1 MLPVSK
7 WKEVWT
13 RVDYQALRP
22 RFVLRVAALALKPP
36 RIKDTGV
43 FVNGV
48 VEVPEVR
55 ACADIA
61 SSGDHCPIRE
71 HEVLEGLAIYRG
83 CQDYQL
89 RRRTQE
95 MQYIQL
101 DADIRRTSL
110 TKLSILYIL
119 SMADF
124 VQPSSCTTASTSS
137 LSGSTY

>member
-1 MLPVSK
+1 MLPVPK
-7 WKEVWT
+7 WEEIWT
-13 RVDYQALRP
+13 QVDYQALRA
-22 RFVLRVAALALKPP
+22 RLILAALEAKTP
-36 RIKDTGV
+36 RIKNTGI

-48 VEVPEVR
+48 VEVSEVR

-61 SSGDHCPIRE
+61 SSGNHCPIRQ

-83 CQDYQL
+83 CQGYQL
-89 RRRTQE
+89 RRRTQK

-101 DADIRRTSL
+101 DVDIRRTSL

-124 VQPSSCTTASTSS
+124 VQPSS
-137 LSGSTY
+137 